1 MSSINWK
8 WRHLLSLLLVFI
20 YGAGSRTSSLHHH
33 GKFVTFRQLN
43 ESNASNADDSLEEN
57 SVNISAKM
65 PYDRGLMRITYRLH
79 ENPYQLKYQPLYP
92 MPRLFWH
99 KFPQKQQEQPMT
111 TPMPSEEQ
119 PMITEMQTEQPME
132 AETEA
137 APPTAAET
145 EAPPIVEPSMEPEM
159 PPLPETDMP
168 TIAPTDQMMMTTPTS
183 TNATTSTT
191 APSLKPS
198 TTFTT
203 IMKPPG
209 YFPFNIADKLKNL
222 LIFGSPS
229 KVNLLQKH
237 GNVIP
242 KGKTK
247 SKGFLSLF
255 EVIKFANIK
264 CSVNMGDIRSMEG
277 TCYHE
282 FECKTLGGI
291 PTERCADGV
300 GVCCIFLA
308 GCGDNTEQS
317 VTYFESPNYPQSYR
331 EAMICVL
338 IVNIR
343 KNVQQVRVD
352 FLMFEL
358 NRPTDG
364 NCEDDQFVVSGQN
377 VNFAVPILCGINTGH
392 HIYIHAG
399 KSPEQ
404 KIYLSIFSKVPNGA
418 RSFNL
423 KITQL
428 EENLAPDGCL
438 QYYTEPEGIVKSFN
452 YDIEGVVVE
461 DKLATYLNNMNYVIC
476 LERLKDTCSVNYV
489 MEQIGSNSELLDFQI
504 VNKNEDENDLV
515 PDGQAGAGIF
525 NCPDDYVAINQV
537 RLCGER
543 FNDGTTNEDFT
554 AHAPI
559 RDVAAG
565 PIILPFRSDEEYVGR
580 GFRLAYRQE
589 SCV

>member
-1 MSSINWK
+1 MSCFNIFK
-8 WRHLLSLLLVFI
+8 WLPLQILVVHIICSEKFIASLYHNRFITLRKLSTNQTNMDEWQEEDHMKK
-20 YGAGSRTSSLHHH
+20 TS
-33 GKFVTFRQLN
+33 VTVAHPRN
-43 ESNASNADDSLEEN
+43 
-57 SVNISAKM
+57 
-65 PYDRGLMRITYRLH
+65 LMMLQYRLY
-79 ENPYQLKYQPLYP
+79 ENPYQLRFRPEHP

-111 TPMPSEEQ
+111 TPMPTEET
-119 PMITEMQTEQPME
+119 MITEMQPE
-132 AETEA
+132 
-137 APPTAAET
+137 
-145 EAPPIVEPSMEPEM
+145 EPEM
-159 PPLPETDMP
+159 TEPPLPPDEETETPSTAATPSPMETDMP
-168 TIAPTDQMMMTTPTS
+168 ENPTEFPIDMMMTTTTTDKPNT
-183 TNATTSTT
+183 TTSTT
-191 APSLKPS
+191 AKPLKPS

-209 YFPFNIADKLKNL
+209 YFPFNLVNKLKNL

-229 KVNLLQKH
+229 KVNLIQKH
-237 GNVIP
+237 GNVLP
-242 KGKTK
+242 KDKTK

-255 EVIKFANIK
+255 EVIKFANTK
-264 CSVNMGDIRSMEG
+264 CSVNMGDIRTMEG

-291 PTERCADGV
+291 STERCADGV
-300 GVCCIFLA
+300 GVCCIFLT
-308 GCGDNTEQS
+308 GCGNSTEQS
-317 VTYFESPNYPQSYR
+317 VTYFESPNYPQPFRDS
-331 EAMICVL
+331 MICVL
-338 IVNIR
+338 TVNLR
-343 KNVQQVRVD
+343 KRVKQIRVD
-352 FLMFEL
+352 FITFEL

-377 VNFAVPILCGINTGH
+377 INFVVPTLCGINTGH

-399 KSPEQ
+399 NSPEQ
-404 KIYLSIFSKVPNGA
+404 KIYLSIFAKVPTGS
-418 RSFNL
+418 RTFNM

-428 EENLAPDGCL
+428 EDNLAPDGCL

-461 DKLATYLNNMNYVIC
+461 DKLATYMNNMNYAIC
-476 LERLKDTCSVNYV
+476 LERGKGVCSVNYI
-489 MEQIGSNSELLDFQI
+489 MEQIGSNSEQLDFQI

-525 NCPDDYVAINQV
+525 NCPDDFVAINQV

-554 AHAPI
+554 ANAPV
-559 RDVAAG
+559 RDVSAG

-580 GFRLAYRQE
+580 GFRLSYRQE